1 MNVLKEGEAAPNFSA
16 TADDGSKVSLSD
28 YRGRNIVLYFYPKA
42 NTSGCTHES
51 VEFRD
56 ALKDFEAVNTTIV
69 GCSGDSTADQTKFKT
84 RYKLNFPLL
93 ADTEFEVVEAYEARR
108 MKSFFGKS
116 FLGIVRTTFWIG
128 PDGIIRKIW
137 PKVTP
142 KGHAAEVLAAI
153 REAEPVALAAAKS

>member
-1 MNVLKEGEAAPNFSA
+1 MLKEGDAAPKFNV
-16 TADDGSKVSLSD
+16 TADDGSKVSLAD
-28 YRGRNIVLYFYPKA
+28 YKGQNLILYFYPKA

-56 ALKDFEAVNTTIV
+56 ALKDFKSLNAAVV
-69 GCSGDSTADQTKFKT
+69 GCSGDSVEDQTKFKT

-93 ADTEFEVVEAYEARR
+93 ADTGFEVVDAYKTRR

-116 FLGIVRTTFWIG
+116 FLGIVRSTFWIG
-128 PDGIIRKIW
+128 PEGEIRKIW

-142 KGHAAEVLAAI
+142 KGHAAEVLEAI
-153 REAEPVALAAAKS
+153 REAAPAARAAARS